1 MTLPLWGS
9 SFKEV
14 GEISMI
20 NEQLH
25 RLIGELSSYGIIVS
39 FNGSFTQ
46 GIIEEIGTAITS
58 YLQEEK
64 NTEETDIHNVF
75 SVYIEQSQ
83 NIKNYFLKSDGP
95 DKHEISRRAFES
107 IIVIGRQTDRFFV
120 CSGNLVSHEDAKV
133 LKEKIDYINS
143 MDKDQLKK
151 YYKEKLKARRS
162 DSNYDSAGLGIID
175 MARKA
180 TAPLDY
186 MFVSRDEKYSFF
198 TLKVS
203 L

>member
-1 MTLPLWGS
+1 
-9 SFKEV
+9 
-14 GEISMI
+14 MI
-20 NEQLH
+20 NEKLH
-25 RLIGELSSYGIIVS
+25 QLIGELSSYGIIIS

-64 NTEETDIHNVF
+64 STEETDIHNVF

-83 NIKNYFLKSDGP
+83 NIKNYFLKKAAGN
-95 DKHEISRRAFES
+95 DKLEISRRAFES
-107 IIVIGRQTDRFFV
+107 IIVIGRQEDRFFV
-120 CSGNLVSHEDAKV
+120 CSGNLVSNNDVKV
-133 LKEKIDYINS
+133 LKERIDHVNALT
-143 MDKDQLKK
+143 KDQLKR
-151 YYKEKLKARRS
+151 YYKETLKARRS
-162 DSNYDSAGLGIID
+162 ETEYDSAGLGIID

-180 TAPLDY
+180 LAPLDY
-186 MFVSRDEKYSFF
+186 MFVSRDERYSFF

>member
-1 MTLPLWGS
+1 
-9 SFKEV
+9 
-14 GEISMI
+14 MI
-20 NEQLH
+20 NENLH
-25 RLIGELSSYGIIVS
+25 QLIGELSSYGIIIS

-64 NTEETDIHNVF
+64 ITEETDIHNVF

-83 NIKNYFLKSDGP
+83 NIKNYFLRKASIG
-95 DKHEISRRAFES
+95 DKLEISRKAFES
-107 IIVIGRQTDRFFV
+107 IIVIGRQQDRFFV
-120 CSGNLVSHEDAKV
+120 CSGNLVNNEDV
-133 LKEKIDYINS
+133 EPLKERIDYVNS
-143 MDKDQLKK
+143 LTKDQLKK
-151 YYKEKLKARRS
+151 YYKETLKAKRVEIEH
-162 DSNYDSAGLGIID
+162 DSAGLGIID

-180 TAPLDY
+180 LAPLEY
-186 MFVSRDEKYSFF
+186 MFITRDEKYSFF